1 MLMGDTGLLTMRSPV
16 VRAYQ
21 FRMISTIYPSL
32 VDIRPAVCLTAEKL
46 HITLIIRSKV
56 LVFITIES
64 LIICSQSG
72 IVYPLCGI
80 HHLGYIVECREGYGT
95 CIVQGHLTFL
105 TLLGSN
111 EHNTVGTTGTIDS
124 GSRSILQYLDA
135 LDILRV
141 DILDT
146 TVLDNHTVYYIE
158 RSTAGTDGT
167 LTTDGDTTHCTRTL
181 GVGDIHTGS
190 LTLHTLQGI
199 LYRHRC
205 QVL

>member
-16 VRAYQ
+16 VRTYQ

-32 VDIRPAVCLTAEKL
+32 VDICPAVFLTAEKL
-46 HITLIIRSKV
+46 HITLVIRSKV

-72 IVYPLCGI
+72 IVYPLCSV
-80 HHLGYIVECREGYGT
+80 HHLGYIMECRESYGT
-95 CIVQGHLTFL
+95 CIVQGHLAFL

-111 EHNTVGTTGTIDS
+111 EHNTIGTTCTIDS

-158 RSTAGTDGT
+158 RSTAGTDRA
-167 LTTDGDTTHCTRTL
+167 LTTDGDTTYCTRTL
-181 GVGDIHTGS
+181 RVGDIHTGS